1 MGMRDN
7 EIKELDKDSLAN
19 FLKQFKAFLLLSKS
33 ESEIAEIIENI
44 QIKFASRFLNTT
56 YLEKRLKGVADVR
69 SLIERVNARISI
81 ARQHKAR
88 VEMGVT
94 ESKPANFIVGP
105 GGFKIRPT
113 QYLDSHL
120 LTEWLLKEKVADTIF
135 GDTAHPEILKR
146 AGPILRYLAN

>member
-81 ARQHKAR
+81 AR
-88 VEMGVT
+88 
-94 ESKPANFIVGP
+94 
-105 GGFKIRPT
+105 
-113 QYLDSHL
+113 
-120 LTEWLLKEKVADTIF
+120 
-135 GDTAHPEILKR
+135 
-146 AGPILRYLAN
+146 